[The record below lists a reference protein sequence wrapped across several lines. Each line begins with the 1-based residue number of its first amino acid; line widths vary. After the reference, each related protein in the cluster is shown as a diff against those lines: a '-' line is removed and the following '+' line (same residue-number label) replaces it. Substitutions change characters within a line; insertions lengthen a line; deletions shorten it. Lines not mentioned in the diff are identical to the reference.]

1 MKNLLKRLLR
11 ISIAARS
18 LIEDSDLW
26 IGVTAVVYNM
36 VMVSENVKHLG
47 RVRKIHLENWVE
59 KGS

>member
-1 MKNLLKRLLR
+1 MRR
-11 ISIAARS
+11 TGS